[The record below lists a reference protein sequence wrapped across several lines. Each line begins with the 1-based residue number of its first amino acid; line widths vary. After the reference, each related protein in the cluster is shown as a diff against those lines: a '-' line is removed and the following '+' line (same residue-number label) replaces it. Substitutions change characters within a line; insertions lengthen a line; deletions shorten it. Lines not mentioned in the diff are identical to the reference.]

1 MNVLGLCEGIGALA
15 LGLERAGM
23 TVVGQVE
30 IDRYCQRVLAK
41 HWPEVPRHDDVRTA
55 AHWWLDGTPRPAVD
69 VISAGFPCQP
79 ASQAGRR
86 RGSDDE
92 RWLWP
97 DVWTVIDA
105 IRPPYVLLENV
116 PGLLTL
122 RPPRGRGVDQRPV
135 EPVGLGAVLRDLA
148 QGGYDAQWDC
158 VPAAAV
164 GAPHRRDRVWIVA
177 KLADADRAQRRPA
190 AGDALAGAGSGATR
204 FRASES
210 GRRGSS
216 VADTASQRR
225 QLRRGRNPAPAERS
239 EGDHQPAGR
248 GAAMAYSHGARRA
261 PWEGLGRPWPT
272 PVRDGWW
279 TPEPRMGRDFDGPA
293 AGVDRARVEPWE
305 RGTPRL
311 ATKVPNQVERLRG
324 IGNAV
329 VPQAAEHAGRILLD
343 LATQAGGAR

>member
-1 MNVLGLCEGIGALA
+1 MNFISLCAGIGSLD

-23 TVVGQVE
+23 SCVAQVE
-30 IDRYCQRVLAK
+30 IDPYCQRVLAK
-41 HWPEVPRHDDVRTA
+41 RWPEAPRHDDVRTA

-158 VPAAAV
+158 IPAAYL
-164 GAPHRRDRVWIVA
+164 GAPHRRDRVWIIA
-177 KLADADRAQRRPA
+177 ILADTHRLGRDGRTRP
-190 AGDALAGAGSGATR
+190 LGAT
-204 FRASES
+204 
-210 GRRGSS
+210 GRPEPSDGGDRTDLPAQGLAHAHGSS
-216 VADTASQRR
+216 
-225 QLRRGRNPAPAERS
+225 LE
-239 EGDHQPAGR
+239 
-248 GAAMAYSHGARRA
+248 
-261 PWEGLGRPWPT
+261 PWAWWGRPWPT

-279 TPEPRMGRDFDGPA
+279 SPEPRMGRDLDGPA

-329 VPQAAEHAGRILLD
+329 VPQVAEHVGRILVD
-343 LATQAGGAR
+343 LAAQAGGAR